1 MFTRRLAA
9 RSFKEIS
16 RGYSTTNTGPRRPF
30 RPTIVRP
37 ANLLNPSPQFEAT
50 KSFGLRDDLVTVS
63 SGDRFIQLHDKNTGG
78 WTRLDAILL
87 RDSCTCTACV
97 DTASGQKSFATTAIP
112 SDITI
117 EDIRPTEEGVGIK
130 FKNDMYQDHEMILPF
145 KTIDRAL
152 SSDKIKTID
161 RALSA
166 DKINT
171 NSSVPRRT
179 AVYKKTGRTFWNK
192 ATIEQRVRKIDYHEF
207 MKGSDA
213 FWHTLLDLSNL
224 GLVFLENVPHDEN
237 SIVNI
242 TTRIANIKETFY
254 GRTFDVRAKPDAE
267 NVAYTSGY
275 LGLHQDLL
283 YLESPPA
290 IQLLHCMENSCSGGE
305 SLFSDGLYA
314 GNLLDQQ
321 SGSAWQFVKSLTKI
335 RVPYHYEKHGYLY
348 RHARPILDSE
358 LRKVFWSPPFQD
370 QFRIPAPD
378 VRTWLEAAKLFDTLI
393 NDPDAMYEIKMKPG
407 ECVLFDNLRIMHGRN
422 QFDVGG
428 GSRWLRGAYI
438 SGEDIDSRTL
448 HIPEELA
455 TEYRAGKEWTRKTEK
470 EEVQASERF
479 HKVRQQIDD
488 ITERLE
494 KMKVRNLG
502 NRNRE
507 LLNKRDEPEDW
518 KI

>member
-9 RSFKEIS
+9 RSFKAIS
-16 RGYSTTNTGPRRPF
+16 RGYSTAQRGHRPF
-30 RPTIVRP
+30 VRP
-37 ANLLNPSPQFEAT
+37 ANQPPQPQFEAT
-50 KSFGLRDDLVTVS
+50 KSFKLRHDMVTVS
-63 SGDRFIQLHDKNTGG
+63 SSDRFIQLRDNTTGG

-87 RDSCTCTACV
+87 RDSCTCAACV
-97 DTASGQKSFATTAIP
+97 DSASGQKSFATTAIP
-112 SDITI
+112 SDIAI
-117 EDIRPTEEGVGIK
+117 GEIRSAEEGLGIK

-145 KTIDRAL
+145 EKIDRVL
-152 SSDKIKTID
+152 SLEPMS
-161 RALSA
+161 REFL
-166 DKINT
+166 
-171 NSSVPRRT
+171 PRKK
-179 AVYKKTGRTFWNK
+179 AVLTKTGRTFWDK

-314 GNLLDQQ
+314 GSLLSEQPPPEWWAIQ
-321 SGSAWQFVKSLTKI
+321 TLAQVK
-335 RVPYHYEKHGYLY
+335 VPYHYKKHGYLY
-348 RHARPILDSE
+348 GHRRPILERERDGESPA
-358 LRKVFWSPPFQD
+358 LQNVYWSPPFQQ
-370 QFRIPAPD
+370 QFPILSPD
-378 VRTWLEAAKLFDTLI
+378 VRYWLEAAKLFDRLI
-393 NDPDAMYEIKMKPG
+393 NERDAMYEIKMKPG

-438 SGEDIDSRTL
+438 SGEDIDSRML

-455 TEYRAGKEWTRKTEK
+455 KEYRAGKEWHSRTEK
-470 EEVQASERF
+470 EELIASERF
-479 HKVRQQIDD
+479 DKVTQQIREMK
-488 ITERLE
+488 ERLE
-494 KMKVRNLG
+494 QMKAPRFQAREFLRLNALG
-502 NRNRE
+502 GTRGSEHAWRSE
-507 LLNKRDEPEDW
+507 ATYHR
-518 KI
+518 IG